1 MPIAVEI
8 LEQHLQGARN
18 LAGALEHTQKFLETR
33 FEEVGEKEEDR
44 QAAASSLALGVLM
57 LICLDQKSAKN
68 QADAFGKKDATVS
81 TELKKAQDQVKDL
94 EETLE
99 SLK

>member
-1 MPIAVEI
+1 MPLAVEI

-57 LICLDQKSAKN
+57 LIGLDPKSAKN
-68 QADAFGKKDATVS
+68 QADAFGKKS
-81 TELKKAQDQVKDL
+81 QDQVKDL